1 MITFSYFSSGC
12 VCVTVC
18 VYKVQCCSWPS
29 IHPIT
34 PALALFLSAVNQ
46 GSKRVVGGRGR
57 EREKERKRRKEGKR
71 RGWWRGEGLSPWTDG
86 LLFLNTCG
94 TMFRLSLP
102 SSWSRIRRSVGP
114 RHSFVLHTSLFS
126 TAHTHTRA
134 RRGAHVHTTQTSPS
148 FSAHMLKSSPLL
160 SASKTQHPRLLCCCQ
175 VLPLADATGE
185 SYPSE
190 VGLPRERQAPR
201 YVQPPL
207 MWTQTCEHNLEN
219 IIYTVRLCTCLD
231 IYKLR

>member
-1 MITFSYFSSGC
+1 M
-12 VCVTVC
+12 C
-18 VYKVQCCSWPS
+18 VYTKSSVAFGPAFIPSPQLWPCFCQQWTEGVKSSWER
-29 IHPIT
+29 
-34 PALALFLSAVNQ
+34 
-46 GSKRVVGGRGR
+46 KKEEGGQWRRGR
-57 EREKERKRRKEGKR
+57 EGKRKREEG
-71 RGWWRGEGLSPWTDG
+71 GLSPWTDG

-114 RHSFVLHTSLFS
+114 RHSFVLHTSQR
-126 TAHTHTRA
+126 THADTR
-134 RRGAHVHTTQTSPS
+134 TSIPV
-148 FSAHMLKSSPLL
+148 FPSAHMLKSSPLL

-190 VGLPRERQAPR
+190 VGVPGEHQAPR

>member
-1 MITFSYFSSGC
+1 M
-12 VCVTVC
+12 
-18 VYKVQCCSWPS
+18 
-29 IHPIT
+29 
-34 PALALFLSAVNQ
+34 
-46 GSKRVVGGRGR
+46 
-57 EREKERKRRKEGKR
+57 
-71 RGWWRGEGLSPWTDG
+71 SPWTDG

-102 SSWSRIRRSVGP
+102 SSWSRIRRSVGL

-126 TAHTHTRA
+126 TAHTHTQVRQHTHARA
-134 RRGAHVHTTQTSPS
+134 CVHQDAHVHTTQTSPS
-148 FSAHMLKSSPLL
+148 FFAHMLKSSPLL

-207 MWTQTCEHNLEN
+207 M
-219 IIYTVRLCTCLD
+219 
-231 IYKLR
+231 

>member
-1 MITFSYFSSGC
+1 M
-12 VCVTVC
+12 
-18 VYKVQCCSWPS
+18 
-29 IHPIT
+29 
-34 PALALFLSAVNQ
+34 
-46 GSKRVVGGRGR
+46 
-57 EREKERKRRKEGKR
+57 
-71 RGWWRGEGLSPWTDG
+71 SPWTDG

-114 RHSFVLHTSLFS
+114 RHSFVPHTSLFS
-126 TAHTHTRA
+126 TARAYTHTHTHTSAQTHTFMHAQR
-134 RRGAHVHTTQTSPS
+134 HTQNTHTTQTSPS

-207 MWTQTCEHNLEN
+207 M
-219 IIYTVRLCTCLD
+219 
-231 IYKLR
+231 